1 MAAVVFVPADF
12 KLQYPEFG
20 GVPDAQLD
28 AYFLRSQ
35 LFLANE
41 DCPVDDEAKRL
52 QLYYL
57 LVAHIATISGA
68 LNPGGVPGAVGRTSS
83 ATEGS
88 VSVSLEY
95 NVQQGAEWWSQSSY
109 GATFWQATAYLRS
122 FRYIPRPTRY

>member
-1 MAAVVFVPADF
+1 MAAVVFNPSDF
-12 KLQYPEFG
+12 KSFYPEFSS
-20 GVPDAQLD
+20 VPDAKLNN
-28 AYFLRSQ
+28 YFIQ
-35 LFLANE
+35 AQFFLANE

-95 NVQQGAEWWSQSSY
+95 NVAAGAEFFAQSQY
-109 GATFWQATAYLRS
+109 GAMFWQATAYLRS